1 MKKLE
6 AINRVTQPAWAIDN
20 PYLHI
25 LKGRFFSHANQA
37 DWSELPQRVQRL
49 FLGVERLHAPE
60 AEAQRTSTQILAL
73 VQDGAF
79 LPNSP
84 VMMNSE
90 REDQVNL
97 FACHVLAP
105 PVGIDELEV
114 AKIIHDGCGGI
125 GYDLTA
131 LPDPVAL
138 TQTIEQ
144 QTALLN
150 PTRKRK
156 AHSAVTLS
164 ADHPQFKSFIELG
177 DRLSI
182 THTNV
187 ELDESFFQKLEAS
200 DPHTIERW
208 DLICHSITETGKPAI
223 AFGEHKARRS
233 PNGERL
239 ILNVCGESLL
249 RENESSLIG
258 SLNLSRFVSAKTF
271 DTGRFVTAVHLGVR
285 CLDNFHDLQRHASPL
300 VAKRCAQSR
309 KIGLGVM
316 GYADALLLLGL
327 RYGSPEALAFAR
339 TVMTLLSENARAA
352 SEGLAAERG
361 TCDPQLQPR
370 DGSRP
375 RRNASLMAVAANGT
389 LSLLANATGGIEP
402 VFSYLIRQEVE
413 GVVVHQLQP
422 TLRRLLCEQGFDETA
437 LAEVVEALLH
447 GAQAHSLDVI
457 PRHIRG
463 TLVRAHDL
471 TTAEHIQT
479 QATFQAFIDGGIS
492 KTINLPSSSTRRDVA
507 NAILKARA
515 SGCVGVSLY
524 RDGSIAGQPSQRP
537 QMLPAKA
544 AMA

>member
-1 MKKLE
+1 MKRPVVIE
-6 AINRVTQPAWAIDN
+6 RTSQPAWAVDN
-20 PYLHI
+20 PYLEI
-25 LKGRFFSHANQA
+25 LKGRFFSQSNQV
-37 DWSELPQRVQRL
+37 DWNELPRRVQRL
-49 FLGVERLHAPE
+49 FLSVERRHAPE
-60 AEAQRTSTQILAL
+60 GEAQRTSAQILEL
-73 VQDGAF
+73 LQDGAF

-90 REDQVNL
+90 REDEVNL

-131 LPDPVAL
+131 LPDPITL
-138 TQTIEQ
+138 TQMIEQ
-144 QTALLN
+144 QTAVLN

-164 ADHPQFKSFIELG
+164 VDHPQFRSFIELG

-187 ELDESFFQKLEAS
+187 ELDESFFLKLEAG
-200 DPHTIERW
+200 DPHTAERW
-208 DLICHSITETGKPAI
+208 DLICNSITETGKPAI
-223 AFGEHKARRS
+223 AFGEHKATRS

-271 DTGRFVTAVHLGVR
+271 DTDRFVNAVHLGVR
-285 CLDNFHDLQRHASPL
+285 CLDNFHDLQRHASDV
-300 VAKRCAQSR
+300 VAQRCAQSR

-339 TVMTLLSENARAA
+339 TIMTLLSENARTA
-352 SEGLAAERG
+352 SERLASERG
-361 TCDPQLQPR
+361 ACDPQLQLQ
-370 DGSRP
+370 DGSLP
-375 RRNASLMAVAANGT
+375 RRNAALMAVAANGT

-422 TLRRLLCEQGFDETA
+422 TLRHLLQEQGFDESA
-437 LAEVVEALLH
+437 LAEVVEKLLR
-447 GAQAHSLDVI
+447 GTQAYNLDLI
-457 PRHIRG
+457 PLQIRN

-471 TTAEHIQT
+471 TTAEHIET
-479 QATFQAFIDGGIS
+479 QATFQGFIDGGIS
-492 KTINLPSSSTRRDVA
+492 KTINLPFCSTRSDIA
-507 NAILKARA
+507 NAILRARA

-524 RDGSIAGQPSQRP
+524 RDGSVAGQPSQGPRMQP
-537 QMLPAKA
+537 GTA
-544 AMA
+544 AIA